1 MNKIKKIII
10 FVIML
15 LIVFTINSYA
25 ADISCSSIEGAA
37 KTFKNVGENEIK
49 TQLTGVTTSEITKPI
64 VSVVKMLTTAG
75 ILVIGCVIVI
85 LGIQWVMAKPS
96 PEEQARLKK
105 KFVGVAISA
114 GVLFGSYTIWSIIVT
129 IMASIDG

>member
-25 ADISCSSIEGAA
+25 ADISCTSIESTA
-37 KTFKNVGENEIK
+37 KNFREAGEKEIETK
-49 TQLTGVTTSEITKPI
+49 LTGVTTSEITKPI
-64 VSVVKMLTTAG
+64 VSVVKMLTTTG

-105 KFVGVAISA
+105 KFVGAAISA
-114 GVLFGSYTIWSIIVT
+114 GVLFGSYTIWTIIVT
-129 IMASIDG
+129 IMDSIDG